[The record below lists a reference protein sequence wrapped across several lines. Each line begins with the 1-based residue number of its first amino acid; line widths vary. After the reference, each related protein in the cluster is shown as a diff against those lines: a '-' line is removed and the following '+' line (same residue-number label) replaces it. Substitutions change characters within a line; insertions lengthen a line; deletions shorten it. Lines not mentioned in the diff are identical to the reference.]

1 MAQKA
6 KSKDSKKEAL
16 TKETEQ
22 MKRNMPKKDTT
33 ENKSSEN

>member
-22 MKRNMPKKDTT
+22 MKRNMPKKNTA
-33 ENKSSEN
+33 ENKSTEH